1 MKNKIRVLML
11 DDNEN
16 IVNAV
21 KEHFSSHAV
30 IDIVLTCH
38 DGKKGYDMILE
49 KEKEYDVIVM
59 DLIMPNKDGLS
70 ILEDLHSLKINKKIN
85 KKIIVLTSYSK
96 DETIRKVSDYGVS
109 YYMLKPF
116 DINSLEK
123 RILDTAEN
131 KNYKTD
137 LQDSKSKNIDL
148 SITKILHSLGI
159 PSHIRG
165 FQYIR
170 DGIYMMYKEPG
181 LIGGITKELYPEIA
195 LRYETT
201 SSRVERAI
209 RHAIEISWNRGDYD
223 LMEEIFGHSVDYDKA
238 KPTNSE
244 FIATVADKLRL
255 DDQLIKL

>member
-70 ILEDLHSLKINKKIN
+70 ILEDLHSLKINKKI
-85 KKIIVLTSYSK
+85 IVLTSYSK

-131 KNYKTD
+131 KNAEKSVNVISSLISSD
-137 LQDSKSKNIDL
+137 FVKKRGLEIKVVQDIQE
-148 SITKILHSLGI
+148 IL
-159 PSHIRG
+159 
-165 FQYIR
+165 
-170 DGIYMMYKEPG
+170 
-181 LIGGITKELYPEIA
+181 
-195 LRYETT
+195 
-201 SSRVERAI
+201 
-209 RHAIEISWNRGDYD
+209 
-223 LMEEIFGHSVDYDKA
+223 
-238 KPTNSE
+238 
-244 FIATVADKLRL
+244 
-255 DDQLIKL
+255 

>member
-70 ILEDLHSLKINKKIN
+70 ILEDLHSLKINKKI
-85 KKIIVLTSYSK
+85 IVLTSYSK

-123 RILDTAEN
+123 RILEIPN
-131 KNYKTD
+131 
-137 LQDSKSKNIDL
+137 L
-148 SITKILHSLGI
+148 SHQIFHQMIL
-159 PSHIRG
+159 
-165 FQYIR
+165 
-170 DGIYMMYKEPG
+170 
-181 LIGGITKELYPEIA
+181 
-195 LRYETT
+195 
-201 SSRVERAI
+201 
-209 RHAIEISWNRGDYD
+209 
-223 LMEEIFGHSVDYDKA
+223 
-238 KPTNSE
+238 
-244 FIATVADKLRL
+244 
-255 DDQLIKL
+255 